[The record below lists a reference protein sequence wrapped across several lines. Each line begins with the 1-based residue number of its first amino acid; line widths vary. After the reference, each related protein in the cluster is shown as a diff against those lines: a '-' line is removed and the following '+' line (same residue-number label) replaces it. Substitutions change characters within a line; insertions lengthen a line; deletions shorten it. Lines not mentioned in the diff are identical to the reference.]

1 MKNNETPF
9 EMYIQKLGNSPI
21 TVSSISQEI
30 IKQLGIYSDKENEL
44 FDDDAKNSNLKKK
57 INRDLEIIEKYVNQV
72 ESKTA
77 KHGNTRKTKLY
88 YDMIIKSATL
98 NEKIACSQKNLNE
111 RFKSLKRTDKFVD
124 IILKDLVPE
133 EVNSILEDYETKKS
147 VSEEEMKELSDKMND
162 NIKGENYNECLQALY
177 LKELNKL
184 ATIIKENPDKKNIKQ
199 QTKRIHLITECD
211 KKNILD
217 TDLMFDTI
225 VGPNF
230 NSVLDIIRVNEGEN
244 SKEKFNQLLE
254 NENVTE
260 LAREIFPKEILGE
273 NVINPNPKPQP
284 DSKNKKECPTPIQ
297 RLSFIKRMFGIQNI
311 FIPKRDNDDLRK
323 EFANLDGTYIIE
335 TNVPGIVIM
344 ESFYQRDG
352 KGKIKESEGK
362 ATYVLSK
369 EFSDKIITEGTGR
382 RQTRNKAKNN
392 KENFQIVAHTKKYF
406 DNLQKKYN
414 IVYGNCKEKIAAKV
428 FNEIIEERNLRGQLT
443 YSLDEIM
450 SARTEAYRQA
460 VAVLGKNKRTEP
472 STGKQLSSQS
482 TQKEQHISSNLQ
494 GQESHSDQDDSS
506 ER

>member
-1 MKNNETPF
+1 M
-9 EMYIQKLGNSPI
+9 
-21 TVSSISQEI
+21 
-30 IKQLGIYSDKENEL
+30 
-44 FDDDAKNSNLKKK
+44 
-57 INRDLEIIEKYVNQV
+57 
-72 ESKTA
+72 
-77 KHGNTRKTKLY
+77 
-88 YDMIIKSATL
+88 
-98 NEKIACSQKNLNE
+98 
-111 RFKSLKRTDKFVD
+111 
-124 IILKDLVPE
+124 
-133 EVNSILEDYETKKS
+133 
-147 VSEEEMKELSDKMND
+147 
-162 NIKGENYNECLQALY
+162 
-177 LKELNKL
+177 
-184 ATIIKENPDKKNIKQ
+184 
-199 QTKRIHLITECD
+199 
-211 KKNILD
+211 
-217 TDLMFDTI
+217 
-225 VGPNF
+225 
-230 NSVLDIIRVNEGEN
+230 
-244 SKEKFNQLLE
+244 
-254 NENVTE
+254 
-260 LAREIFPKEILGE
+260 GE